1 MVSGTCCFFYRLWMI
16 LSSPPLIGY
25 ICISEY
31 IKAILKIKGFLHLL
45 ISEEGSSPFFM
56 FPERGGNFCC
66 LRGRVMNGKNTSV
79 LFHFTTILV
88 SPCEG
93 KNDFSDWWHW
103 EEKKNQLTC
112 LSPFKIF
119 YHFVKG
125 WSLRTQ
131 IFSADQSH
139 NLIRVCQGAPLWSML
154 QPHYQLNLIH
164 SRDGICPSSNLFQT
178 QELGSLQP

>member
-1 MVSGTCCFFYRLWMI
+1 MI

-93 KNDFSDWWHW
+93 KNDFSDW
-103 EEKKNQLTC
+103 
-112 LSPFKIF
+112 
-119 YHFVKG
+119 
-125 WSLRTQ
+125 
-131 IFSADQSH
+131 
-139 NLIRVCQGAPLWSML
+139 
-154 QPHYQLNLIH
+154 
-164 SRDGICPSSNLFQT
+164 
-178 QELGSLQP
+178 